1 MCGLMGFAGNPDRRL
16 VDALILKAR
25 RRGPDSFG
33 IAWMTLAGDQRVER
47 QLTPSWPATY
57 RVMLPPGDLVWGIGH
72 ARLTTSGRGIYNAQ
86 PLQVGDLVF
95 AHNGTVYEPEVLA
108 AVYGLP
114 LDGANDSEALGRLF
128 ISSGYDAART
138 MEWLAE
144 HHEGRNVPHAWVA
157 ALPTQMW
164 VVALGHPL
172 YVKEGAKV
180 RYISS
185 WPIPGSSK
193 LRAGTVL
200 TWVEGD
206 VS

>member
-1 MCGLMGFAGNPDRRL
+1 MCGLMGFMGNPDRRL

-33 IAWMTLAGDQRVER
+33 IAWRTTCQGHQAIER
-47 QLTPSWPATY
+47 QLTPSWPAPY
-57 RVMLPPGDLVWGIGH
+57 RVTLPPGDLAWGIGH
-72 ARLTTSGRGIYNAQ
+72 ARLTTSGRGIENAQ
-86 PLQVGDLVF
+86 PLQVSDLVF
-95 AHNGTVYEPEVLA
+95 AHNGTVYEPQVLA

-114 LDGANDSEALGRLF
+114 LIGANDSEALGRLF

-157 ALPTQMW
+157 ALPTRMW
-164 VVALGHPL
+164 LVAWGHPL
-172 YVKEGAKV
+172 HVTEAGKV

-185 WPIPGSSK
+185 WPFPGSSQ

-200 TWVEGD
+200 TWE